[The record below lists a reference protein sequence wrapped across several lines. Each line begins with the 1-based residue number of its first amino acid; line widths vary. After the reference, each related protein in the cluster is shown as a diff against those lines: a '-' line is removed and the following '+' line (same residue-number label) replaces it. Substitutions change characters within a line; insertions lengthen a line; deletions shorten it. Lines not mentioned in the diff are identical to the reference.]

1 LLYYVL
7 QIHKLIVHPLLD
19 CPIHDPKRIRCNILI
34 LLLMREKCSLTS
46 VISKW
51 GINFLFLGCI
61 VILFMIFFNPA
72 PMDLSFISSANVQ
85 SFKTMFISIILEAF
99 PFILLGVFLSSILQ
113 IFVSDQTISRMIPKN
128 PVLGI
133 LFACLIGIIFPVCEC
148 GMIPVVRRLILKG
161 MPIYVAVVFILTG
174 PILNPIVYFA
184 TYTAFRTRPEL
195 VYTRMGLAFVVAF
208 IIGLFIY
215 RFVKNNPL
223 RQNVP
228 DSIAEHDHYHDHA
241 QDHDHDH
248 TNEHTPEPKHF
259 NVIDS
264 NDHSHD
270 HSHSHGNKFF
280 AMLGHAS
287 DEFFEMGKY
296 LMFGSMVTAIIQT
309 FMARESLVS
318 IGHGPLSSHLFMMGF
333 AYILSLCSTS
343 DAFVASSFVNTFTT
357 GSLLTFLVFG
367 PMLDLK
373 GTLMLLSVFKTRFV
387 LLLMSAI
394 VVTVLAGSL
403 IFERVFFQ

>member
-1 LLYYVL
+1 
-7 QIHKLIVHPLLD
+7 
-19 CPIHDPKRIRCNILI
+19 
-34 LLLMREKCSLTS
+34 LTS
-46 VISKW
+46 VINKW

-61 VILFMIFFNPA
+61 VILLLIFFNPVSV
-72 PMDLSFISSANVQ
+72 DFSFISSTNVL

-113 IFVSDQTISRMIPKN
+113 IFVSDQTISKMIPKN
-128 PVLGI
+128 PILGI

-184 TYTAFRTRPEL
+184 TYTAFRTRPEI
-195 VYTRMGLAFVVAF
+195 VYTRMGLAFAVAF

-215 RFVKNNPL
+215 RFVKHNPL

-228 DSIAEHDHYHDHA
+228 DHMSEHDHT
-241 QDHDHDH
+241 HDH
-248 TNEHTPEPKHF
+248 THVHATEHKHF
-259 NVIDS
+259 NVIDPH
-264 NDHSHD
+264 DHSHD
-270 HSHSHGNKFF
+270 HSDSHGNKFF
-280 AMLGHAS
+280 ATLGHAS

-296 LMFGSMVTAIIQT
+296 LMFGSMVTAFIQT

-343 DAFVASSFVNTFTT
+343 DAFVASSFVNTFTA

-394 VVTVLAGSL
+394 AVTVLVGSL
-403 IFERVFFQ
+403 IFERVFF

>member
-1 LLYYVL
+1 MTYIYE
-7 QIHKLIVHPLLD
+7 IVNIGHRYLLD
-19 CPIHDPKRIRCNILI
+19 CPIHEPIRIRYTIVKLYT
-34 LLLMREKCSLTS
+34 LKEKCRLTS
-46 VISKW
+46 TIYKW
-51 GINFLFLGCI
+51 SINFLFLGCI
-61 VILFMIFFNPA
+61 VILFMIFSNSLRLP
-72 PMDLSFISSANVQ
+72 DLSFINSTNLQ

-113 IFVSDQTISRMIPKN
+113 IFVSDRAISRMIPKN
-128 PVLGI
+128 PILGI

-161 MPIYVAVVFILTG
+161 MPIYVAVVFVLTG

-184 TYTAFRTRPEL
+184 TFTAFRTRPEIA
-195 VYTRMGLAFVVAF
+195 YTRMGLAFVVAF

-215 RFVKNNPL
+215 RFVKKNPL
-223 RQNVP
+223 RHSASNHQHVHDLEQNHINTGEQEVA
-228 DSIAEHDHYHDHA
+228 SLHDHSHDHV
-241 QDHDHDH
+241 H
-248 TNEHTPEPKHF
+248 E
-259 NVIDS
+259 
-264 NDHSHD
+264 HSHD

-296 LMFGSMVTAIIQT
+296 LMFGSMVTALIQT

-367 PMLDLK
+367 PMLDMK

-387 LLLMSAI
+387 LLLMGMI
-394 VVTVLAGSL
+394 IITVLVGSL
-403 IFERVFFQ
+403 LFERIFFQ